1 MNKIM
6 LALSSFALGFIF
18 LYHLGLP
25 ALLDSDET
33 RYADMARGMFL
44 SKDFITPYLDGR
56 IFWDKPPLFFWL
68 LCLSYKCLG
77 ISEFSVRIPSVLSA
91 LTAILA
97 LFFAVKKTATTYGT
111 QYVKIT
117 DFNNSFNGYVVVI
130 ENEEMPKLT
139 IKYNIIKKD
148 KRYSLIE
155 ENHE

>member
-1 MNKIM
+1 M
-6 LALSSFALGFIF
+6 LTISVLALGFIF
-18 LYHLGLP
+18 LYHLGVP

-91 LTAILA
+91 LVAIVA
-97 LFFAVKKTATTYGT
+97 LFFAVKKTITTKVAIVSAMVLATSVEFVIFAKVSILDMVLTSN
-111 QYVKIT
+111 IT
-117 DFNNSFNGYVVVI
+117 
-130 ENEEMPKLT
+130 L
-139 IKYNIIKKD
+139 
-148 KRYSLIE
+148 
-155 ENHE
+155 